1 MNTKKTIIGTLAI
14 SALFATGF
22 TVKAD
27 VAEAPSVDVSKS
39 GKVSLN
45 VPKDADKVITN
56 TKKEVKYVVNDGVI
70 LDNTSGGHN
79 LTAPVTVEIEVTS
92 TAKGTI
98 KGETTYT
105 ADFGEAE
112 VTKKGENLK
121 ASSFGNLLGTKTFA
135 ASQNQSK
142 SDKTYSVKFRLNIN
156 WTVSN
161 GYAGLTKVTGGYGPS
176 VDRVYVA
183 NSRVTTATNGQV
195 KGMGGYSQ
203 QVDDKSEGGN
213 LSWSITR
220 NYKPVKIPSASAMV
234 GATYFATL
242 KRGNST
248 DRKSVV

>member
-1 MNTKKTIIGTLAI
+1 M
-14 SALFATGF
+14 
-22 TVKAD
+22 
-27 VAEAPSVDVSKS
+27 SKS

-70 LDNTSGGHN
+70 LDNTSAGHN

-161 GYAGLTKVTGGYGPS
+161 GYAGLTKVTGGY
-176 VDRVYVA
+176 
-183 NSRVTTATNGQV
+183 
-195 KGMGGYSQ
+195 SQ

-248 DRKSVV
+248 WTFETTNRAY

>member
-1 MNTKKTIIGTLAI
+1 M
-14 SALFATGF
+14 
-22 TVKAD
+22 
-27 VAEAPSVDVSKS
+27 SKS

-121 ASSFGNLLGTKTFA
+121 A
-135 ASQNQSK
+135 
-142 SDKTYSVKFRLNIN
+142 TYSVKFRLNIN

-195 KGMGGYSQ
+195 SYSQ

-220 NYKPVKIPSASAMV
+220 ITN
-234 GATYFATL
+234 L
-242 KRGNST
+242 
-248 DRKSVV
+248 